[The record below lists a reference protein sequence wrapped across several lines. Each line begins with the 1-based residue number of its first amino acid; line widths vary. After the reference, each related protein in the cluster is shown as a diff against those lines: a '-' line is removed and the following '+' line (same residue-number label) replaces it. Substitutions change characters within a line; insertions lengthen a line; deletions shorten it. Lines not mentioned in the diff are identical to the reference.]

1 MAAPPTDVLLTWA
14 VSDPEW
20 DVIGREWPAVNAVVA
35 DLQDPSALE
44 RQVECAEV
52 VVGLMRAVTPRMLEA
67 AARLRLVHVLGHGVD
82 GLLTAEAVAI
92 LEARN
97 VVVARANPGATAIA
111 EYVIM
116 AMVALSRRLVLVHE
130 SLAQRGS
137 WSPEL
142 RKRRPFGSL
151 GGELSGA
158 TVGIVGFGGIGQEA
172 ARRAL
177 AFGMRVVT
185 YTRRPDVVAQSG
197 VPVHRAYGPG
207 DHDDFF
213 REVDHLVLAAPLTD
227 TTRGLVDR
235 DSLALMKHGSYL
247 VNVSRGPM
255 LDEQAVYEALESGR
269 LAGAA
274 LDVWASEESG
284 RQSGYPAALP
294 LHQFNVLMTP
304 HYAALTR
311 EARERALSVV
321 GENVR
326 RLQQDEPLLNP
337 VDLHRGY

>member
-1 MAAPPTDVLLTWA
+1 MAAPATDVLLTWV

-20 DVIGREWPAVNAVVA
+20 DVIGREWPKVNAVVA
-35 DLQDPSALE
+35 DLDDPTSLE
-44 RQVECAEV
+44 HQVQRAEV
-52 VVGLMRAVTPRMLEA
+52 IVGLMRAVTPRMLESA
-67 AARLRLVHVLGHGVD
+67 ERLRLVHVLGHGVD
-82 GLLTAEAVAI
+82 GLLTPEAVEI

-97 VVVARANPGATAIA
+97 VAVARANPGAIAIA

-116 AMVALSRRLVLVHE
+116 ALVALSRRLLTVHE
-130 SLAQRGS
+130 SLVQRGS

-142 RKRRPFGSL
+142 RRRRPFGSL

-158 TVGIVGFGGIGQEA
+158 TVGIVGFGGIGQET

-177 AFGMRVVT
+177 AFGMRVLT
-185 YTRRPDVVAQSG
+185 YTRRPEVVAQSG
-197 VPVHRAYGPG
+197 IPIHRAYGPG
-207 DHDDFF
+207 ERDDFF

-227 TTRGLVDR
+227 TTRGIVDR
-235 DSLALMKHGSYL
+235 ESLALMKHGSYL

-255 LDEQAVYEALESGR
+255 VDERAVHEALESGR

-274 LDVWASEESG
+274 LDVWTREESG
-284 RQSGYPAALP
+284 RQSGYPADVP

-311 EARERALSVV
+311 EARERALGVV

-326 RLQQDEPLLNP
+326 RLQRDEPLLNP
-337 VDLHRGY
+337 VDLHRGF